1 MVFIMIYTSTP
12 ILFVALF
19 IAFDII
25 ALIFFIKEY
34 KRFIK
39 IEKEENKK

>member
-1 MVFIMIYTSTP
+1 MIYTCTP
-12 ILFVALF
+12 ILFVGLF
-19 IAFDII
+19 IAFDIM
-25 ALIFFIKEY
+25 ALIFFINEY